1 MTFRPPTQRLHADL
15 QLRAGIEEAQL
26 RDLMAVSGR
35 PIVFER
41 GRMFAP
47 CWPEAYVD
55 FDKAIA
61 APAMESLRSTEILM
75 FDDPLPA
82 AFAVQTAGGLPL
94 ILISEG
100 MLGLATLAGFHVA
113 ASDRALGAGDA
124 RGQQAR
130 EDLYI
135 QLVQAIAGKGLPCPD
150 VMTVVSGRT
159 YTDLAIH
166 RETMAAFVLLHELG
180 HIALGHLAGQPSG
193 TMPDAPFFPDPGTP
207 AHGMEIEADA
217 FACDAFANIY
227 ALHTASTFW
236 STYALVEV
244 GRRVTAHPG
253 AHLSR
258 THPLGVNRLH
268 AIGRKIE
275 QRSPPAEAVP
285 MRGFQASLNRVAQ
298 LLAAPEQG
306 GLHRIEVANADVP
319 AHHEA
324 LAKLY
329 LESFRAY
336 A

>member
-1 MTFRPPTQRLHADL
+1 MTFGLVMPRLYADIRR
-15 QLRAGIEEAQL
+15 RAGIEEAEL
-26 RDLMAVSGR
+26 RELTAVSGR
-35 PIVFER
+35 PILFER

-47 CWPEAYVD
+47 GWPEAYVD
-55 FDKAIA
+55 FDQVITAS
-61 APAMESLRSTEILM
+61 AMTALRRTEILM

-82 AFAVQTAGGLPL
+82 AFAVQTADGIPL

-113 ASDRALGAGDA
+113 ASDRALGAGDV
-124 RGQQAR
+124 RGQPAR

-135 QLVQAIAGKGLPCPD
+135 QLVQAIAGRGSPCPD
-150 VMTVVSGRT
+150 VMTAVSRRT
-159 YTDLAIH
+159 YTDLTIH
-166 RETMAAFVLLHELG
+166 RETMTAFVLLHELG
-180 HIALGHLAGQPSG
+180 HIALGHLTGDPSG
-193 TMPDAPFFPDPGTP
+193 IMPGAPFFPDPGTP

-217 FACDAFANIY
+217 FACDAFSNIY

-236 STYALVEV
+236 STYALVEA
-244 GRRVTAHPG
+244 GRRVTTHRD

-275 QRSPPAEAVP
+275 QRSPPDKPVP
-285 MRGFQASLNRVAQ
+285 MRGFQASMDRTAQ

-306 GLHRIEVANADVP
+306 GLHRIEIANADVSV
-319 AHHEA
+319 HHEA
-324 LAKLY
+324 LVKRY
-329 LESFRAY
+329 LESFRAH